1 MGPTS
6 ALVLFVMIWFM
17 VFFLVLPIRLRT
29 QGEAGIIRL
38 RSLLTAACGP
48 VVRTRGQMVQDHR
61 LGEIVPGT
69 HAGSPAEFNLR
80 RKVLIVTIIS
90 VVLWAIIA
98 GIIVSGWVGVRDF
111 DFFNRMAPLP
121 DGGTGE

>member
-29 QGEAGIIRL
+29 QGEA
-38 RSLLTAACGP
+38 
-48 VVRTRGQMVQDHR
+48 
-61 LGEIVPGT
+61 GEIVPGT